1 MKKTTES
8 NVCILTKNRRFLL
21 LICILL
27 LGALIFVFYSWNK
40 SIFETENEARKMAE
54 TAEAGISNT
63 VISNLD
69 LENLE
74 NISEDKYYIELRNA
88 LKFISSIDHKI
99 TFSYVLLKQ
108 NNQLLVLADSEPYGS
123 EDYSPPGDVYFEA
136 TEDDFSVFEYAETVI
151 TRSSQDR
158 WGVWKSVLVPIFNDN
173 NQVIAAFGI
182 DYDIKLWY
190 KYAVIQ
196 TIYAVIIS
204 LALISLVIAI
214 YFFMYKNEELEREK
228 QKLIDSDEKL
238 KESETLFRSIFE
250 QATIG
255 ISIGNS
261 KKNVAALIEG
271 RSTVNPMFQKI
282 LKRNENEL
290 MSINWQDI
298 THPMDIKKDIELFE
312 KFQNKEIDGYDMEKR
327 YLRPDGTYV
336 WVHMI
341 ISSLDLENLEGSNHL
356 CLIEDITRQKEV
368 ESSLLESERSKSVI
382 LNNLMG
388 MAYRCRYDQNWTMEF
403 VSKGCKELTGY
414 SQEELIEN
422 KLITF
427 NDIIVEKYRPLVFEK
442 WSEKIRERKRF
453 REEYQIRTSEGNL
466 KWVFEQGQAMYD
478 ETGEVLF
485 LEGLIVDITENKE
498 KELKLKYITEHNM
511 LTGICNRVSFEKV
524 LRSESSHIYDKK
536 RAVILVNVEKF
547 NLLNI
552 TYGYF
557 YAENIIKLLGA
568 ELQKLNSDIIKIFHI
583 AIDRFLLYLDG
594 YKEKSEIEDLCKKI
608 NQTVSKILERNNIRV
623 SVGVVELESN
633 FIGAEDLLK
642 KASIAVDGAFCNK
655 EDNFCYFNSSMEKEI
670 LRKEAIK
677 NELALV
683 SRGIGE
689 ESLILMYQPIIN
701 LNTNE
706 IYGFEALTRF
716 KSKSFGFISPLEF
729 IPIAEETQ
737 LIVPLGKIIMIKALE
752 FLYIVNKDID
762 KDIKMS
768 INVSGIQL
776 LRDDFFD
783 DIKEIIL
790 NTGVLESNIKFEITE
805 SFFSNDLDEIN
816 KRINILKAMGIFVA
830 IDDFGT
836 GYSSLSREREL
847 DVDCLKID
855 KSFIDTLLTVPE
867 ENSITGDIIS
877 MAHKMG
883 HYVVAE
889 GVENE
894 SQKAYLVK
902 HNCDF
907 AQGYLYSKPL
917 LSEDALRY
925 IKEYE

>member
-1 MKKTTES
+1 MKKNSED
-8 NVCILTKNRRFLL
+8 NIRVLTKNKRFLF
-21 LICILL
+21 IIL
-27 LGALIFVFYSWNK
+27 ALVVLSLVFVMYSWHEA
-40 SIFETENEARKMAE
+40 ILETEHEAKTVAE

-63 VISNLD
+63 IISNLD
-69 LENLE
+69 LNDLG
-74 NISEDKYYIELRNA
+74 NVSEDKFYVELKNT
-88 LKFISSIDHKI
+88 LKFIKNINHDV
-99 TFSYVLLKQ
+99 TFTYVLLNKDDQ
-108 NNQLLVLADSEPYGS
+108 ILILADSE
-123 EDYSPPGDVYFEA
+123 EDYSKTYSPPGDIYFEA
-136 TEDDFSVFEYAETVI
+136 TVDDFRVFEEAKTII
-151 TRSSQDR
+151 TKQSKDR
-158 WGVWKSVLVPIFNDN
+158 WGVWKSVLVPILDYN
-173 NQVIAAFGI
+173 NKVIGAFGI
-182 DYDIKLWY
+182 DYDVRLWY
-190 KYAVIQ
+190 RYAIIQ
-196 TIYAVIIS
+196 AIYAVIIS
-204 LALISLVIAI
+204 LALVSLVIAI
-214 YFFMYKNEELEREK
+214 YFFICKNEELEKEK

-290 MSINWQDI
+290 MSINWDDI
-298 THPMDIKKDIELFE
+298 THPLELKKDIELFE

-341 ISSLDLENLEGSNHL
+341 ISPLDLENLEGSNHL
-356 CLIEDITRQKEV
+356 CLIEDITKQKEV
-368 ESSLLESERSKSVI
+368 ELSLLESERSKAVI

-388 MAYRCRYDQNWTMEF
+388 MAYRCRNDENWTIEF

-427 NDIIVEKYRPLVFEK
+427 NDIIVEKYRPFIFEK
-442 WSEKIRERKRF
+442 WNEKIKERKRF
-453 REEYQIRTSEGNL
+453 REAYQIKTAEGNL

-478 ETGEVLF
+478 QNGEVLF

-511 LTGICNRVSFEKV
+511 LTGIPNRVCFEKV
-524 LRSESSHIYDKK
+524 LRSEVTHIYDKK
-536 RAVILVNVEKF
+536 RAVVLVNVEKF

-557 YAENIIKLLGA
+557 YAENIIKLLGV
-568 ELQKLNSDIIKIFHI
+568 ELQKLNSDIIKLFHI
-583 AIDRFLLYLDG
+583 AIDRFLIYLDG
-594 YKEKSEIEDLCKKI
+594 YKEKFEIEDLCKKI
-608 NQTVSKILERNNIRV
+608 NQTVSKILEKNNIRV

-633 FIGAEDLLK
+633 FISAEDLLK

-655 EDNFCYFNSSMEKEI
+655 DDNFCYFNSSMEKEI

-689 ESLILMYQPIIN
+689 DYLILMYQPIIN
-701 LNTNE
+701 LKTNE

-737 LIVPLGKIIMIKALE
+737 LIVPLGKIIMTKALE
-752 FLYIVNKDID
+752 FLYILNNEVNR
-762 KDIKMS
+762 DIKMAV
-768 INVSGIQL
+768 NVSGIQL

-783 DIKEIIL
+783 DINGIISS
-790 NTGVLESNIKFEITE
+790 TGVVESNIKFEITE
-805 SFFSNDLDEIN
+805 SFFSNDLEDIN
-816 KRINILKAMGIFVA
+816 KRINILKDMGIFVA

-889 GVENE
+889 GVESE
-894 SQKAYLVK
+894 FQKEYLVK
-902 HNCDF
+902 YNCDF

-917 LSEDALRY
+917 LSDDALRF
-925 IKEYE
+925 IREYK